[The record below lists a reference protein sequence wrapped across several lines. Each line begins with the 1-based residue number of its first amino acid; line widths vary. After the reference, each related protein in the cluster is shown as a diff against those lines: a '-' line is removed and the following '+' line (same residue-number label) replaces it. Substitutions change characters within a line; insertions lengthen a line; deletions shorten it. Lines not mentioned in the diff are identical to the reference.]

1 MLYLMTEPNHLMHLF
16 FQFQQ
21 VEDFLKIA
29 TYLTITYLTIIS
41 VLSTYKSAYTRSRLV
56 LILFHE
62 WQSNSKRVPVK
73 KLKKKGRKED
83 ETKIKKRKI
92 SKTNMENEK
101 ERDREEGIFF
111 ETRRI
116 LCLRI
121 KSTNSVA
128 S

>member
-92 SKTNMENEK
+92 SKTNIENEK